1 MGTAGGITLPVVATA
16 PGWLTLPAVSAG
28 GAPGT
33 GSILTTAGGAAVRG
47 LAEPAAGL
55 AGGAAVRGLAE
66 PAAGLAGGAAVRGLA
81 EPAAGLAG
89 GAAGKALDGP
99 GTAAGPLLT
108 APGEAGSFSPMET
121 SGCGSS
127 FSFRALTQ

>member
-89 GAAGKALDGP
+89 GAAVRGLAEP
-99 GTAAGPLLT
+99 AA
-108 APGEAGSFSPMET
+108 
-121 SGCGSS
+121 
-127 FSFRALTQ
+127 